1 MSDILTTRVVRGQ
14 SSESQSFSLTLKMTI
29 AHVVETS
36 VNVSN
41 KKNNR
46 VLNWTILERKIGIWR
61 EDNTDNIIASLKM
74 MVRRIKG
81 FLIFD
86 KNVWFVQLYQIQK
99 MCREQCREFHV
110 DIRAIKGWSRNIMAN
125 TSRNILW
132 QHQIDSEGNWSKY
145 KALRPK
151 KVQSLTFCK

>member
-1 MSDILTTRVVRGQ
+1 MIIWVENVVLNRTFVDNVGHFDNPCGGQ

-86 KNVWFVQLYQIQK
+86 KNV
-99 MCREQCREFHV
+99 
-110 DIRAIKGWSRNIMAN
+110 
-125 TSRNILW
+125 
-132 QHQIDSEGNWSKY
+132 
-145 KALRPK
+145 
-151 KVQSLTFCK
+151 

>member
-1 MSDILTTRVVRGQ
+1 MSDIWQPVWWSIFRVT
-14 SSESQSFSLTLKMTI
+14 ESLSLTLKMTI

-41 KKNNR
+41 KKNNG
-46 VLNWTILERKIGIWR
+46 VLNWTILVRKIRIWR

-110 DIRAIKGWSRNIMAN
+110 DIRAIKGWSRKIMAN

-132 QHQIDSEGNWSKY
+132 QHQIDSEGNCSKY

>member
-1 MSDILTTRVVRGQ
+1 
-14 SSESQSFSLTLKMTI
+14 MTI

-41 KKNNR
+41 KKNNG
-46 VLNWTILERKIGIWR
+46 VLNWTILGIWR

-86 KNVWFVQLYQIQK
+86 KNI
-99 MCREQCREFHV
+99 
-110 DIRAIKGWSRNIMAN
+110 
-125 TSRNILW
+125 
-132 QHQIDSEGNWSKY
+132 
-145 KALRPK
+145 
-151 KVQSLTFCK
+151 

>member
-1 MSDILTTRVVRGQ
+1 
-14 SSESQSFSLTLKMTI
+14 MTI
-29 AHVVETS
+29 LHVVEMS

-41 KKNNR
+41 KKNNG
-46 VLNWTILERKIGIWR
+46 VLNWIILGIWR

-99 MCREQCREFHV
+99 MCRV
-110 DIRAIKGWSRNIMAN
+110 
-125 TSRNILW
+125 
-132 QHQIDSEGNWSKY
+132 
-145 KALRPK
+145 
-151 KVQSLTFCK
+151 

>member
-1 MSDILTTRVVRGQ
+1 
-14 SSESQSFSLTLKMTI
+14 MTI

-81 FLIFD
+81 FFILTRMYDLYNCTKFRKCAENSAENFMLILG
-86 KNVWFVQLYQIQK
+86 LYKGEVEKSWPILQEIFYDNIKLTVKETAQN
-99 MCREQCREFHV
+99 
-110 DIRAIKGWSRNIMAN
+110 IR
-125 TSRNILW
+125 L
-132 QHQIDSEGNWSKY
+132 
-145 KALRPK
+145 
-151 KVQSLTFCK
+151 

>member
-1 MSDILTTRVVRGQ
+1 
-14 SSESQSFSLTLKMTI
+14 MTI

-41 KKNNR
+41 KKNG

-86 KNVWFVQLYQIQK
+86 KNV
-99 MCREQCREFHV
+99 
-110 DIRAIKGWSRNIMAN
+110 
-125 TSRNILW
+125 
-132 QHQIDSEGNWSKY
+132 
-145 KALRPK
+145 
-151 KVQSLTFCK
+151 